1 MAIVSKTLDPG
12 RPLTLEELR
21 MLEELKNR
29 ETDLS
34 DIPELTDEQL
44 AQFVRVKEMRQADL
58 PKASLPVKANPLRKV
73 NPLPKVS
80 SPMKANPLTKTGS
93 RRMRIRKAK
102 ASRKLR
108 RSGALPRCRS
118 MPSRASGTRPW

>member
-44 AQFVRVKEMRQADL
+44 AQFVRVKEMRQADRRKQTVTL
-58 PKASLPVKANPLRKV
+58 RLSPAALSKARMLGKGYTSVLSRVIEKALNDAEFLKSC
-73 NPLPKVS
+73 L
-80 SPMKANPLTKTGS
+80 
-93 RRMRIRKAK
+93 
-102 ASRKLR
+102 
-108 RSGALPRCRS
+108 
-118 MPSRASGTRPW
+118 